1 MLGASLCLKKRSY
14 PTTAMTPEIYTI
26 LAGIRI
32 RIDNQTINGRVYD
45 LLASHQGD
53 GVWRIDR
60 VAGST
65 EVPTGG
71 GTETGGDSSPALGSG
86 PGNRT
91 YTVGTAIDTLT
102 LPAASGGDGTLTY
115 SLAPSV
121 PGLTFNASTRQLTG
135 TPTMAASYNIT
146 YTVTDEDGDTDTL
159 GFTITVQ
166 DVDNGDPVMIPDAV
180 LRSAIEAQLGK
191 AQGAPI
197 YKIEMQSL
205 EIMHRWANFVVPS
218 SYGGHWGFSSA
229 NGALGGF
236 DIAEHG
242 ARVPD
247 SRTAQR
253 EFRAV
258 VVLLVNEENPATR
271 ELLDVVSRDVDW
283 FGHGGIDEFPSI
295 FNFYEAT
302 GGRATITVDGL
313 DQLALDNG

>member
-71 GTETGGDSSPALGSG
+71 GT
-86 PGNRT
+86 
-91 YTVGTAIDTLT
+91 
-102 LPAASGGDGTLTY
+102 
-115 SLAPSV
+115 
-121 PGLTFNASTRQLTG
+121 
-135 TPTMAASYNIT
+135 
-146 YTVTDEDGDTDTL
+146 DTL

-205 EIMHRWANFVVPS
+205 ET
-218 SYGGHWGFSSA
+218 
-229 NGALGGF
+229 F
-236 DIAEHG
+236 DPG
-242 ARVPD
+242 W
-247 SRTAQR
+247 
-253 EFRAV
+253 
-258 VVLLVNEENPATR
+258 
-271 ELLDVVSRDVDW
+271 LD
-283 FGHGGIDEFPSI
+283 GIGGIRDLAGLQFATNLEELRLQSNHHTVASTPSLSPL
-295 FNFYEAT
+295 A
-302 GGRATITVDGL
+302 GL
-313 DQLALDNG
+313 TKLTRLNLAAFDYIHRDPRTQPAGSRGQCSLQ